1 MATNSVKPFDYHIID
16 TFANYD
22 TRSLLCGK
30 KFTNYHKSI
39 LLEVIR
45 YYANKD
51 FRGITDTA
59 REIIRY
65 VQSIFDNNP
74 NVTYDDLM
82 KLFHS
87 ESNECML
94 AYILVA
100 YNDDNI
106 DIILKCM
113 YTFCRVL
120 PFDNRTEWYDN
131 YRLNNYGNPLNMIM
145 WHKYDCEDVYTLDEH
160 EPLPINTSVD
170 INFNKVVKRLVG
182 SLRAFIIDHGLYPSG
197 KSGVTSSPPP
207 NSSSAS
213 SPSRTSS
220 SSGTSASAITVQRS
234 KKPLKRFRLSDAYSD
249 VLTKR
254 HQKRKTKLSTSM
266 SGGDIEDYTY
276 DSVYHSFRNGKK
288 DEGSRNLTA
297 EQICDECYLHYPYFF
312 GGAHGCDVFR
322 TYLTLSI
329 DELTKFFER
338 YPSAK
343 VGYILNTATY
353 ESGRGEHWIALELSK
368 RKARL
373 ICSQASDFGA
383 FHDGGKL
390 DEALQQHLYGQE
402 HNITR
407 FQTDSYSCGIFSAL
421 SLYEL
426 LMTNSIDKAVERIG
440 NNGEKLKTGKDIN
453 DIRDKWAGTK

>member
-1 MATNSVKPFDYHIID
+1 MTQSNDVEPFNYRIID
-16 TFANYD
+16 TFAKYD

-30 KFTNYHKSI
+30 KFTDYHKRI
-39 LLEVIR
+39 LLAVIR

-82 KLFHS
+82 KLFHA

-120 PFDNRTEWYDN
+120 PFDYKTEWYDN

-145 WHKYDCEDVYTLDEH
+145 WHKYDCDDVYTLDEY
-160 EPLPINTSVD
+160 EPLPIDRSVSLD
-170 INFNKVVKRLVG
+170 FKKVVKRLVG
-182 SLRAFIIDHGLYPSG
+182 SLRAFIIDHNLYPG
-197 KSGVTSSPPP
+197 ETVKSTSSSSST
-207 NSSSAS
+207 SSSAS
-213 SPSRTSS
+213 TKTQS
-220 SSGTSASAITVQRS
+220 ITIRQS
-234 KKPLKRFRLSDAYSD
+234 KKPLKRFRMSDAYNTALS
-249 VLTKR
+249 KR
-254 HQKRKTKLSTSM
+254 HQKRKAKLSKSIA
-266 SGGDIEDYTY
+266 GGDIEHYTA
-276 DSVYHSFRNGKK
+276 DTASPHTFRPGKE
-288 DEGSRNLTA
+288 DVGSRNLSA

-312 GGAHGCDVFR
+312 GGSHGCDVFK
-322 TYLTLSI
+322 TYLTLSLE
-329 DELTKFFER
+329 ELTKFFKR

-368 RKARL
+368 GKARL
-373 ICSQASDFGA
+373 ICSQASDFSA
-383 FHDGGKL
+383 FHDNGEL
-390 DEALQQHLYGQE
+390 DLTLRRLMYGQE
-402 HNITR
+402 YNMERI
-407 FQTDSYSCGIFSAL
+407 QADGYSCGIFSAL

-426 LMTNSIDKAVERIG
+426 LMTNSIDKAVQRIG